1 MRYFEDFVAGT
12 VVESGSLAVS
22 QDDILAYARRFDAQ
36 DFHIDPEAAKASFVG
51 GLIASGWHSCALLM
65 RLAAEAVFLDAA
77 SMGSPGI
84 EEVKWLRPVKPGD
97 VLRLRQTIA
106 ETKESRSRP
115 EMGLVRFRFELLNQ
129 RDEPVLEQLNWVMI
143 GRRGS
148 GFEAPAGDWLAHSP
162 SYVAPNR
169 TSEVEAATGASA
181 PARFFDDLIVGE
193 SHELG
198 SLVFTPEEI
207 VAFARSFDPQPFHMD
222 EAAARN
228 SSFGGLCASGW
239 HTAAGWMAAMVVHRR
254 RQEAA
259 FGSGPAPRLGPSP
272 GFKNLRWLKPVY
284 AGDRITY
291 HSRIADK
298 RASASRPQWG
308 LFFHQNSGVNQNGET
323 VFSFE
328 GCAFVERKSRIRLS
342 L

>member
-1 MRYFEDFVAGT
+1 MRYFEDFAAGQVIETEKLEITQADLVAFA
-12 VVESGSLAVS
+12 S
-22 QDDILAYARRFDAQ
+22 RFDAQ
-36 DFHIDPEAAKASFVG
+36 DFHTDPEAAKGSFVG

-65 RLAAEAVFLDAA
+65 RLIAESFILEST

-84 EEVKWLRPVKPGD
+84 EEVKWLRPIRPQD
-97 VLRLRQTIA
+97 RLSARHTIL
-106 ETKESRSRP
+106 ETRESRSRP
-115 EMGLVRFRFELLNQ
+115 EMGLVRFRCELLNQ
-129 RDEPVLEQLNWVMI
+129 DDKPALEQTYWIMF

-148 GFEAPAGDWLAHSP
+148 GFETPAGDWLAHSR
-162 SYVAPNR
+162 SYLAPGR
-169 TSEVEAATGASA
+169 TSEVEPAAGPAI
-181 PARFFDDLIVGE
+181 PARFFDDLVLDE

-198 SLVFTPEEI
+198 SLVFTPDEI

-254 RQEAA
+254 GQEAA
-259 FGSGPAPRLGPSP
+259 FKAAFGDASAPRLGPSP

-291 HSRIADK
+291 HSVLADK

-308 LFFHQNSGVNQNGET
+308 LFFHHNTGINQNGET

-328 GCAFVERKSRIRLS
+328 GCAFVERRS
-342 L
+342 